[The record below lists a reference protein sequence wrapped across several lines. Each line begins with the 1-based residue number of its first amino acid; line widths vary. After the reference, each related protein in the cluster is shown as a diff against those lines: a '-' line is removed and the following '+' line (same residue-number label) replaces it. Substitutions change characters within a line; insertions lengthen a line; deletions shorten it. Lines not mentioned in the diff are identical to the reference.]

1 MRWSVLASQVAR
13 MKLFGRLRSLVDPA
27 SVEQPPTDVF
37 AALIDDLY
45 APLASF
51 VIGATASTAVCG
63 VTAWRTG
70 NAWLTVLAVSMVV
83 IAAVRVV
90 ITLDYRKHQ
99 PTIGGDAA
107 ALCRWERWYE
117 IGASVYAACLGGA
130 CFVAFAFIDDPVSH
144 LLLHATSVGY
154 TAGATARNSSR
165 PRVAVAQLSLILL
178 PITVGSALRRDTAY
192 AVLSVITLLY
202 YLATIEIVQYLAR
215 HRLRLLL
222 TTREKG
228 ELAHSLAEQNFRFD
242 TALANMSHG
251 LCMFDAQHRLLVWN
265 KRFCEI
271 YRIAAEV
278 LSPGIT
284 VRQMVELSAA
294 RGNHPDRTVAEI
306 VAEFEIRLASGIA
319 GYAKRPLPNGRIIAL
334 SHQPMPGGGVVVIF
348 DDVTEREEAEARAQ
362 FLSTH
367 DELTGLPNRLVFGQA
382 VSDAVKVARRY
393 GQEFAVMFV
402 DLDRF
407 KIINDRLGHAAGD
420 SLLTEVANRL
430 KQCVRESDVVA
441 RVGGDEF
448 IILLREVS
456 DARQVTTIARK
467 ILSTM
472 VKPLTIHGQEC
483 RVTASIGISLFPS
496 DARDEESLTRNADA
510 AMYAAKEEGRNDFRF
525 HSLEIKTQSIERLM
539 LETSLRRALER
550 NELLLYYQPKQD
562 LGHGGIAGVEALL
575 RWRHPDLG
583 LLHSSRFIPL
593 AVETGLIV
601 PIGKWVLE
609 TACAQNMAWQRQGLP
624 AIRIAVNL
632 SPRQFADPNLLH
644 DIRGALEKSGMPAQL
659 LELEITESMVMQN
672 VERTVRV
679 LEAIKSLGITLAI
692 DDFGTGYSSMSLVKK
707 FPIDAL
713 KIDRSFV
720 REIINDCEDKAI
732 VDAIIALGRALNLTV
747 VAEGVETVEQEAFLR
762 AHNCDEIQGY
772 LISKPVPADEFAAFL
787 ANHAVAQLKA
797 LAAQA
802 TSRGKVLPT
811 GTQG

>member
-1 MRWSVLASQVAR
+1 MELLR
-13 MKLFGRLRSLVDPA
+13 RLRLSA
-27 SVEQPPTDVF
+27 NTMSVVRPPTDVF

-51 VIGATASTAVCG
+51 MIGAAASAAVCG

-70 NAWLTVLAVSMVV
+70 NAWLTVLAISMVA
-83 IAAVRVV
+83 IATARVAV
-90 ITLDYRKHQ
+90 TLDYRKHK

-107 ALCRWERWYE
+107 ALRRWERWYE

-130 CFVAFAFIDDPVSH
+130 CFVVFAFTDDPVSH
-144 LLLHATSVGY
+144 LLLNATSVGY
-154 TAGATARNSSR
+154 TAGVTARNSSR

-178 PITVGSALRRDTAY
+178 PITIGSALRGDTSY
-192 AVLSVITLLY
+192 AVLSVVTLLY
-202 YLATIEIVQYLAR
+202 YLATIEIVQFLAR

-251 LCMFDAQHRLLVWN
+251 LCMFDARQRLLVWN

-271 YRIAAEV
+271 YGIAAEV

-284 VRQMVELSAA
+284 VRQMIELSAA
-294 RGNHPDRTVAEI
+294 RGNHPDRTVAEM
-306 VAEFEIRLASGIA
+306 VAEIDAWLASGIVSHL
-319 GYAKRPLPNGRIIAL
+319 KRPLPDGRIIAL
-334 SHQPMPGGGVVVIF
+334 SHQPMPDGGVVVIF
-348 DDVTEREEAEARAQ
+348 EDVTEREQAEARAQ
-362 FLSTH
+362 FLATH
-367 DELTGLPNRLVFGQA
+367 DDLTGLPNRLVFGQA

-393 GQEFAVMFV
+393 GQEFAVMFI

-407 KIINDRLGHAAGD
+407 KIINDTLGHAAGD
-420 SLLTEVANRL
+420 FLLTEIANRL
-430 KQCVRESDVVA
+430 KQCVRESDAVA

-448 IILLREVS
+448 VILLREVS
-456 DARQVTTIARK
+456 DADQVATVARK
-467 ILSTM
+467 ILSIV
-472 VKPLTIHGQEC
+472 VKPLKIYGQEC
-483 RVTASIGISLFPS
+483 RVTASIGISRFPS
-496 DARDEESLTRNADA
+496 DAQDEELLVKNADA
-510 AMYAAKEEGRNDFRF
+510 AMYAAKEDGRNAFRF
-525 HSLEIKTQSIERLM
+525 HSREIKNQSIERLM

-550 NELLLYYQPKQD
+550 NELLLYYQPKRD
-562 LGHGGIAGVEALL
+562 LSRGGISGVEALL
-575 RWRHPDLG
+575 RWNHPDLG
-583 LLHSSRFIPL
+583 LLQPSRFIPL
-593 AVETGLIV
+593 AEETGLIV

-609 TACAQNMAWQRQGLP
+609 TACAQSMAWQRQGLP
-624 AIRIAVNL
+624 AIRMAVNL
-632 SPRQFADPNLLH
+632 SPRQFADPNLLA
-644 DIRGALEKSGMPAQL
+644 DVRAALEKSGMPAQL

-672 VERTVRV
+672 VERAVRV

-720 REIINDCEDKAI
+720 RDITNDNENKAI
-732 VDAIIALGRALNLTV
+732 ADAIITLGRALNLTV
-747 VAEGVETVEQEAFLR
+747 VAEGVETAEQEAFLL

-787 ANHAVAQLKA
+787 ANHALMELKA
-797 LAAQA
+797 QAASAREILQ
-802 TSRGKVLPT
+802 T

>member
-1 MRWSVLASQVAR
+1 MELLR
-13 MKLFGRLRSLVDPA
+13 RLRLSA
-27 SVEQPPTDVF
+27 NTTSVVRPPTDVF

-51 VIGATASTAVCG
+51 MIGAAASAAVCG

-70 NAWLTVLAVSMVV
+70 NAWLTVLAISMVA
-83 IAAVRVV
+83 IATARVAV
-90 ITLDYRKHQ
+90 TLDYRKHK

-107 ALCRWERWYE
+107 ALRRWERWYE

-130 CFVAFAFIDDPVSH
+130 CFVVFAFTDDPVSH
-144 LLLHATSVGY
+144 LLLNATSVGY
-154 TAGATARNSSR
+154 TAGVTARNSSR

-178 PITVGSALRRDTAY
+178 PITIGSALRGDTSY
-192 AVLSVITLLY
+192 AVLSVVTLLY
-202 YLATIEIVQYLAR
+202 YLATIEIVQFLAR

-251 LCMFDAQHRLLVWN
+251 LCMFDARQRLLVWN

-271 YRIAAEV
+271 YGIAAEV

-284 VRQMVELSAA
+284 VRQMIELSAA
-294 RGNHPDRTVAEI
+294 RGNHPDRTVAEM
-306 VAEFEIRLASGIA
+306 VAEIDAWLASGIVSHL
-319 GYAKRPLPNGRIIAL
+319 KRPLPDGRIIAL
-334 SHQPMPGGGVVVIF
+334 SHQPMPDGGVVVIF
-348 DDVTEREEAEARAQ
+348 EDVTEREQAEARAQ
-362 FLSTH
+362 FLATH
-367 DELTGLPNRLVFGQA
+367 DDLTGLPNRLVFGQA

-393 GQEFAVMFV
+393 GQEFAVMFI

-407 KIINDRLGHAAGD
+407 KIINDTLGHAAGD
-420 SLLTEVANRL
+420 FLLTEIANRL
-430 KQCVRESDVVA
+430 KQCVRESDAVA

-448 IILLREVS
+448 VILLREVS
-456 DARQVTTIARK
+456 DADQVATVARK
-467 ILSTM
+467 ILSIV
-472 VKPLTIHGQEC
+472 VKPLKIHGQEC
-483 RVTASIGISLFPS
+483 RVTASIGISRFPS
-496 DARDEESLTRNADA
+496 DAQDEESLVKNADA
-510 AMYAAKEEGRNDFRF
+510 AMYAAKEDGRNAFRF
-525 HSLEIKTQSIERLM
+525 HSREIKNQSIERLM

-550 NELLLYYQPKQD
+550 NELLLYYQPKRD
-562 LGHGGIAGVEALL
+562 LSRGGISGVEALL
-575 RWRHPDLG
+575 RWNHPDLG
-583 LLHSSRFIPL
+583 LLQPSRFIPL
-593 AVETGLIV
+593 AEETGLIV

-609 TACAQNMAWQRQGLP
+609 TACAQSMAWQRQGLP
-624 AIRIAVNL
+624 AIRMAVNL
-632 SPRQFADPNLLH
+632 SPRQFADPNLLA
-644 DIRGALEKSGMPAQL
+644 DVRAALEKSGMPAQL

-672 VERTVRV
+672 VERAVRV

-720 REIINDCEDKAI
+720 RDITNDNENKAI
-732 VDAIIALGRALNLTV
+732 ADAIITLGRALNLTV
-747 VAEGVETVEQEAFLR
+747 VAEGVETAEQEAFLL

-787 ANHAVAQLKA
+787 ANHALMELKA
-797 LAAQA
+797 QAASAREILQ
-802 TSRGKVLPT
+802 T

>member
-1 MRWSVLASQVAR
+1 M
-13 MKLFGRLRSLVDPA
+13 RSLFERVS
-27 SVEQPPTDVF
+27 SVELPPTEIF
-37 AALIDDLY
+37 TALIDDLY
-45 APLASF
+45 TPLVSF
-51 VIGATASTAVCG
+51 AIGAATATLVGGIA
-63 VTAWRTG
+63 AWRTG
-70 NAWLTVLAVSMVV
+70 NAWLTVFTIITVPV
-83 IAAVRVV
+83 AASRVLV
-90 ITLDYRKHQ
+90 TITYRKHRAA
-99 PTIGGDAA
+99 IGDDAA
-107 ALCRWERWYE
+107 ALRCWERWYA
-117 IGASVYAACLGGA
+117 IGASAFAACLGGL
-130 CFVAFAFIDDPVSH
+130 CFVAFAFTDDPISH
-144 LLLHATSVGY
+144 LLLNANSVGY

-165 PRVAVAQLSLILL
+165 PRIAVAQLSLILL
-178 PITVGSALRRDTAY
+178 PIIIGSALRLGSAY
-192 AVLSVITLLY
+192 AVLSVITFLY
-202 YLATIEIVQYLAR
+202 YLAAIEIAQYLGG

-251 LCMFDAQHRLLVWN
+251 LCMFDAQRRLLVWN

-284 VRQMVELSAA
+284 VRQMIELSAA
-294 RGNHPDRTVAEI
+294 RGNHPDRTVAEM
-306 VAEFEIRLASGIA
+306 VAEIETWLASGVVSHL
-319 GYAKRPLPNGRIIAL
+319 KRPLPDGRIIAL
-334 SHQPMPGGGVVVIF
+334 SHQPMPDGGVVVIF
-348 DDVTEREEAEARAQ
+348 EDVTEREQAEARAQ
-362 FLSTH
+362 FLATH

-382 VSDAVKVARRY
+382 VSDAVKVGRRY

-407 KIINDRLGHAAGD
+407 KIINDTLGHAAGD
-420 SLLTEVANRL
+420 SLLSDVAKRL
-430 KQCVRESDVVA
+430 NQCVRESDIVA

-456 DARQVTTIARK
+456 DASQVATVARK
-467 ILSTM
+467 ILSTV
-472 VKPLTIHGQEC
+472 VKPLSIHGQEC

-496 DARDEESLTRNADA
+496 DAQDEESLIKNADA
-510 AMYAAKEEGRNDFRF
+510 AMYAAKEDGRNACRF
-525 HSLEIKTQSIERLM
+525 HSREIKNQSIERLM

-550 NELLLYYQPKQD
+550 NELVLYYQPKRD
-562 LGHGGIAGVEALL
+562 LGHDGISGVEALL
-575 RWRHPDLG
+575 RWHHPDLG
-583 LLHSSRFIPL
+583 LLQPSRFIPL
-593 AVETGLIV
+593 AEETGLIV

-644 DIRGALEKSGMPAQL
+644 DIRAALEKSGMPAQL
-659 LELEITESMVMQN
+659 LELEITESMVMHN

-707 FPIDAL
+707 FSIDAL

-720 REIINDCEDKAI
+720 REIMNDSEDKVIA
-732 VDAIIALGRALNLTV
+732 DAIIALGRALNLTV
-747 VAEGVETVEQEAFLR
+747 VAEGVETAEQEAFLR
-762 AHNCDEIQGY
+762 AHKCDEIQGY

-787 ANHAVAQLKA
+787 ANHAVAQLKT

-802 TSRGKVLPT
+802 AQRVKVLPT